1 MKLSNIFWQLLIFC
15 FSYSVL
21 FSAEK
26 PVGQEVWLGA
36 GIKYEFVKDW
46 EVFGEFESRNE
57 TTGKEETTNLYDLG
71 VAYDFN
77 KYVSANIATRIRD
90 KQDRTDLEYLM
101 AIIGNYKFKPFELSG
116 RMRYHRKY
124 EKDDTPNNYFRIK
137 LSLEYNITKEL
148 SLQVQSEAFY
158 LFLFDDGDRFDKLR
172 SGVELDYE
180 IIKSFKISAFWLY
193 EDEFNVKKPQDT
205 RIFGLGLKYAL

>member
-21 FSAEK
+21 FSGEK
-26 PVGQEVWLGA
+26 PVGQELWLGG
-36 GIKYEFVKDW
+36 GIKYEFLKDW
-46 EVFGEFESRNE
+46 EVFGEFESRKE
-57 TTGKEETTNLYDLG
+57 TTGKSETTNLFDLG
-71 VAYDFN
+71 VAYDLN

-90 KQDRTDLEYLM
+90 KRDRTDLEYLM

-116 RMRYHRKY
+116 RLRYHRKY
-124 EKDDTPNNYFRIK
+124 EKDDTPNNYLRMK
-137 LSLEYNITKEL
+137 LSFEYNITKDL
-148 SLQVQSEAFY
+148 SVQVQSEAFY

-180 IIKSFKISAFWLY
+180 IINSLKISAFWLY

-205 RIFGLGLKYAL
+205 RIFGLGWKCSL